1 MTLDNLKMV
10 LVLYHM
16 LVSALLAFANKLKAV
31 ARSAGEQR
39 MFCVKFS
46 APLQVNIACA
56 KQP

>member
-1 MTLDNLKMV
+1 MV

-46 APLQVNIACA
+46 TPLQVNIACA